1 VVVAADVK
9 RSERSK
15 FVPAGIGNP
24 IATAPRK
31 SKVFCFFFSKK
42 KFLLTSFQNG
52 QLAQEHP

>member
-1 VVVAADVK
+1 VREAN
-9 RSERSK
+9 

-24 IATAPRK
+24 IATAPGQ

-42 KFLLTSFQNG
+42 KFLLTSFQND